1 MILTLVYDGY
11 VWSSMA
17 RFFVPLL
24 PESTSSTRWVYSTL
38 MIHLHILI
46 CNFTLCNSL
55 ITSYRA
61 LYMFLF
67 ITESLTITDPE
78 NLLKTHMKKLA
89 ALHLF
94 SRRSSRFL
102 FFRFFRFFT
111 SPHATHHQ
119 RSPPGSTETRSR
131 GSPLPLIGSF
141 KIEGIIS
148 IQWDSAIAFAA
159 FKLLKIPISK
169 LPFVIESGTR

>member
-1 MILTLVYDGY
+1 MILTLVDDGY
-11 VWSSMA
+11 VVWSLMA

-24 PESTSSTRWVYSTL
+24 PESTSSTRWVHSTL

-46 CNFTLCNSL
+46 GNFTLCNSL

-102 FFRFFRFFT
+102 FFRFF
-111 SPHATHHQ
+111 ATHHQ
-119 RSPPGSTETRSR
+119 RRPPGSTETRSR

-141 KIEGIIS
+141 KIEGLIS

-169 LPFVIESGTR
+169 LPFVMLWSATQEIF